1 MRITIDTDA
10 QTLTA
15 GAESL
20 PLYSPGAFAVLSR
33 QWVRVGWALK
43 YSYRFTWLGRPVIQ
57 LPEDMIRFQ
66 EVVFQVKPDVIIE
79 TGVAHGG
86 SLVYSASL
94 LRLIGGS
101 RVIGVD
107 IRIRPEVRRALA
119 EHPLGSMITLVEG
132 SSVAPEVLGAVR
144 KSVPAGRKTL
154 VVLDSNHS
162 REHVLEELKAYSAF
176 VSPGSFLVATDG
188 IMGDLTDVPGGDTT
202 WSHDNPQQAAREYA
216 EQTPGFTL
224 TPPRPLFNEGPPLA
238 DVTYWPS
245 AYLRR
250 D

>member
-1 MRITIDTDA
+1 MKITLDTDA

-15 GAESL
+15 GAETF
-20 PLYSPGAFAVLSR
+20 PLYSAEAFAVLSR
-33 QWVRVGWALK
+33 QWVRVGWGLK
-43 YSYRFTWLGRPVIQ
+43 YSYQFTWLGRPIIQ

-94 LRLIGGS
+94 LRLIGGA

-107 IRIRPEVRRALA
+107 IRIRPEVRQALA
-119 EHPLGSMITLVEG
+119 EHPLGPMITLVEG
-132 SSVAPEVLGAVR
+132 SSVAPEVLEEVRRAVAPGQR
-144 KSVPAGRKTL
+144 TL
-154 VVLDSNHS
+154 VVLDSNHT
-162 REHVLEELKAYSAF
+162 RAHVLEELRAYAAF
-176 VSPGSFLVATDG
+176 VSPGSYLVATDG
-188 IMGDLTDVPGGDTT
+188 IMQDLTDVPGGQAG
-202 WSHDNPQQAAREYA
+202 WSQDNPQQAARDYLSE
-216 EQTPGFTL
+216 TPGFTL
-224 TPPRPLFNEGPPLA
+224 APPQPLFAECAPLA
-238 DVTYWPS
+238 DVTYWPA

>member
-1 MRITIDTDA
+1 LKITLDTDA

-15 GAESL
+15 GPETF
-20 PLYSPGAFAVLSR
+20 PLYSPEAFGVLSR
-33 QWVRVGWALK
+33 QWVRVGWGLK
-43 YSYRFTWLGRPVIQ
+43 YSYRFTWLGRPIIQ

-94 LRLIGGS
+94 LKLIGGA
-101 RVIGVD
+101 RVVGVD
-107 IRIRPEVRRALA
+107 IRIRPEVREALRQ
-119 EHPLGSMITLVEG
+119 HSLGAMISLVEG
-132 SSVAPEVLGAVR
+132 SSVAPEVLAAVR
-144 KSVPAGRKTL
+144 AAVAPGQKVL

-162 REHVLEELKAYSAF
+162 HAHVLAELQAYADL
-176 VSPGSFLVATDG
+176 VSPGSYLVATDG
-188 IMGDLTDVPGGDTT
+188 IMQDLTDVPGGQAS
-202 WSHDNPQQAAREYA
+202 WSHDNPQQAARDYA
-216 EQTPGFTL
+216 AAATGFKL
-224 TPPRPLFNEGPPLA
+224 VPPQPVFSEGPPLA
-238 DVTYWPS
+238 DITYWPS